1 MESMRRTAV
10 ILFAGDARREEAQ
23 KGLRPRFLAALHERL
38 RRTIRSFDVDL
49 LLANDLISGAA
60 TLGEKIEQA
69 FASAFASGYERVIA
83 LAGDI
88 VLPPAVLEHAIE
100 SQQTVIGPCTDGGF
114 YLLACDAPPQIDW
127 NAVAW
132 FTSRAFH
139 DVAAR
144 LGEFTQA
151 PELRDVDTIDDA
163 RLVAPS
169 LITSA
174 PRASCEITVPKL
186 VSLHDTQLRA
196 PPA

>member
-1 MESMRRTAV
+1 MRRTAV
-10 ILFAGDARREEAQ
+10 ILFAGDARREETQ
-23 KGLRPRFLAALHERL
+23 KGLRPRFLAALHHRL
-38 RRTIRSFDVDL
+38 TRTIRGFDVDL
-49 LLANDLISGAA
+49 RFANDLATRAG

-88 VLPPAVLEHAIE
+88 VLPRAILERAIE
-100 SQQTVIGPCTDGGF
+100 STETVIGPCVDGGF

-132 FTSRAFH
+132 FTSRAFG
-139 DVAAR
+139 DVATQ
-144 LGEFTQA
+144 LGQHEQA
-151 PELRDVDTIDDA
+151 PELRDVDSIDDA

-169 LITSA
+169 LITSE
-174 PRASCEITVPKL
+174 PSGRCEITFPKAP
-186 VSLHDTQLRA
+186 SLHDTQLRG